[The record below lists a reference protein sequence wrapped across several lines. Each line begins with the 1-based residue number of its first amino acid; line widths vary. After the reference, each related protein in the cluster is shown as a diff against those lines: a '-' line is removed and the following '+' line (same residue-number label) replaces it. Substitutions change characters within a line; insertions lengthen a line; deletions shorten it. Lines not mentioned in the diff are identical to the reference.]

1 MNGLGS
7 AHEKWAQDDCNV
19 QIWQPWG
26 RDNNTQLSVSTF
38 LTSVVV
44 QRHVI
49 NPEYLDP
56 LRESESSSSG

>member
-7 AHEKWAQDDCNV
+7 AHEKWAQDDYNV
-19 QIWQPWG
+19 QIQQPWG

-49 NPEYLDP
+49 NPKYPDP
-56 LRESESSSSG
+56 LHESVSSSSG